1 MTLDKAIEWVKE
13 LKVVVNTNESD
24 AKIMVIQAL
33 EELQKFKAIGLT
45 PELIEA
51 MQGHNVALIN
61 QVEEI
66 RIKTIDE
73 CINDIRK
80 YADSAY
86 DWNMDDKTDDGN
98 VGYIEE
104 GLYEAVERLQML
116 KSEESECSEEE
127 NNDDIIKRLRIKMIE
142 KFANA
147 LKSKCDIAI
156 DSKMNKDTYPSL
168 SDAYEYF
175 KDDID
180 EVTNELKAID
190 SEDSEEK
197 DTDCIIK
204 HLTRECSYNETGCSG
219 CKGKERIKIALEK
232 SEAKKPVDVT
242 RVKDGDNFVG
252 YIGKCPHCG
261 AIVDENDNVSYC
273 DCGQKLAWSEVY

>member
-1 MTLDKAIEWVKE
+1 MTEQRFIENIECSINNLRSMYESSLDKDITYLCA
-13 LKVVVNTNESD
+13 
-24 AKIMVIQAL
+24 IQAL
-33 EELQKFKAIGLT
+33 EEVQKFRAIGLT
-45 PELIEA
+45 PELADA
-51 MQGHNVALIN
+51 MHGHNVALIN

-66 RIKTIDE
+66 RIKTI
-73 CINDIRK
+73 
-80 YADSAY
+80 
-86 DWNMDDKTDDGN
+86 
-98 VGYIEE
+98 EE
-104 GLYEAVERLQML
+104 
-116 KSEESECSEEE
+116 
-127 NNDDIIKRLRIKMIE
+127 
-142 KFANA
+142 FANA
-147 LKSKCDIAI
+147 LKNKCDIAI
-156 DSKMNKDTYPSL
+156 ESKMNKNTYPSL

-175 KDDID
+175 KDDIE
-180 EVTNELKAID
+180 EVANELKATD
-190 SEDSEEK
+190 PEDVEEK

-232 SEAKKPVDVT
+232 SEAKKPVDIT